1 LNIVLYMD
9 LNIPLL
15 HVLQLQK
22 SDSLPEAL
30 QHFCGLEHNGT
41 ASELLSIPVR
51 ALDKA
56 EELAG
61 RALDK
66 AEEMA
71 GKAID
76 MARER
81 AGHAIDR
88 AEEMAGRALDKA
100 EMMAGLALDKA
111 EEMAGRAYDKA
122 EEMAGRARGKAG
134 EMAGLARDKAEEMA
148 RQAWEL
154 MHHHHLPNWLRD
166 NDFLIKG
173 HRPQLNSFWECFKSI
188 FRIHTETG
196 NIWTHLLG

>member
-1 LNIVLYMD
+1 MFLI
-9 LNIPLL
+9 
-15 HVLQLQK
+15 LQLQK
-22 SDSLPEAL
+22 SDSLPDAM
-30 QHFCGLEHNGT
+30 QHFCGLEHAGT
-41 ASELLSIPVR
+41 ASDLLSIPVR

-71 GKAID
+71 GRAID
-76 MARER
+76 MARET

-100 EMMAGLALDKA
+100 EMMAGLA
-111 EEMAGRAYDKA
+111 YDKA
-122 EEMAGRARGKAG
+122 EEMAGRARGKAE

-154 MHHHHLPNWLRD
+154 MHHHHLPKWLRD